1 MWTRFFPKIPP
12 ENFVYYSPRLSF
24 HDYKMIPAVDG
35 NIFLPRSERYKDN
48 TKNTAQVIEKA
59 VEAVIVELK
68 TIR

>member
-1 MWTRFFPKIPP
+1 
-12 ENFVYYSPRLSF
+12 
-24 HDYKMIPAVDG
+24 MIPAVDG